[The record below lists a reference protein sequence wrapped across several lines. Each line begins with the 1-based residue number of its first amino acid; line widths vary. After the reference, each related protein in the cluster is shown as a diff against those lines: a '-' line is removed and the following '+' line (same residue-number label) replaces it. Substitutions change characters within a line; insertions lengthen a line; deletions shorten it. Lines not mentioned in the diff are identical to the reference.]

1 MNMNKDLK
9 AALYVYP
16 AAFVIVL
23 VAVAGLISQNT
34 YAGEPPNA
42 DRCYDVGYQDGRNN
56 PFSATTFEECD
67 TESKFKDGQ
76 NQYKEGF
83 LDGCKSV
90 EGNKEE
96 ECKAHI
102 E

>member
-34 YAGEPPNA
+34 YAGEPPTA
-42 DRCYDVGYQDGRNN
+42 ERCYDVGYQDGRNN
-56 PFSATTFEECD
+56 PFSVTTFEECD

-76 NQYKEGF
+76 N
-83 LDGCKSV
+83 
-90 EGNKEE
+90 
-96 ECKAHI
+96 
-102 E
+102 